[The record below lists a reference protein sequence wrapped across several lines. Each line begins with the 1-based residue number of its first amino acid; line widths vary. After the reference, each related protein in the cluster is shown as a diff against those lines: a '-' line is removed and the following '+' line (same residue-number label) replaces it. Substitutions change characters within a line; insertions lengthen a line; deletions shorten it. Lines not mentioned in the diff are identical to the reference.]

1 MLQII
6 SFRFTA
12 LFLLALFFIQAHA
25 QDPKYPAEI
34 TVSKDG
40 SGNYKT
46 IQEAVNSVRDLGEK
60 QVKIFVKNGTYQEKL
75 IIPSWKTNISI
86 IGENREKTIITFNDY
101 SGKINPS
108 KDAFGNEKMSTYT
121 SYSVLVQGND
131 CILENLT
138 IINSSGR
145 VGQAVAL
152 HAEGDRFVAKNCSF
166 LGNQD
171 TLYAATERSRQYY
184 VNCYIEGTTDFIFGQ
199 ATAIFQNC
207 EIKSLSDS
215 YVTAAATSKNQKFGF
230 VFLDCKLIA
239 DQAVN
244 KVYLGR
250 PWRPFAKTVFI
261 RCELGKHILPEGWNP
276 WKGDKM
282 FPDKEKT
289 TFYAE
294 YKSIGDGASP
304 ATRLSWSK
312 QLSNREVRDYTVKN
326 IYSGID
332 HWNPTIK
339 K

>member
-1 MLQII
+1 MSQI
-6 SFRFTA
+6 S
-12 LFLLALFFIQAHA
+12 LFKYPFLFILTLFFLKTNA

-34 TVSKDG
+34 TVSQDG

-60 QVKIFVKNGTYQEKL
+60 EVKIFVKNGIYQEKL
-75 IIPSWKTNISI
+75 MIPSWKTNISI
-86 IGENREKTIITFNDY
+86 IGENKEKTIITFNDY
-101 SGKINPS
+101 SGKINLN

-152 HAEGDRFVAKNCSF
+152 HVEGDRFVAKNCSF

-184 VNCYIEGTTDFIFGQ
+184 LNCYIEGTTDFIFGE

-230 VFLDCKLIA
+230 VFFDCKLIA
-239 DQAVN
+239 DQSVN

-261 RCELGKHILPEGWNP
+261 RCALGKHILPEGWNP

-294 YKSIGDGASP
+294 YKSTGEGASP

-312 QLSNREVRDYTVKN
+312 QLSHQEVRNYSVKN
-326 IYSGID
+326 IFSGTD
-332 HWNPTIK
+332 HWNPTINN
-339 K
+339 

>member
-1 MLQII
+1 MSQI
-6 SFRFTA
+6 S
-12 LFLLALFFIQAHA
+12 LFKYPFLFILTLFFLKTNA

-34 TVSKDG
+34 TVSQDG

-60 QVKIFVKNGTYQEKL
+60 EVKIFVKNGIYQEKL
-75 IIPSWKTNISI
+75 MIPSWKNNISI
-86 IGENREKTIITFNDY
+86 IGENKEKTIITFNDY
-101 SGKINPS
+101 SGKINLN

-152 HAEGDRFVAKNCSF
+152 HVEGDRFVAKNCSF

-184 VNCYIEGTTDFIFGQ
+184 LNCYIEGTTDFIFGE

-207 EIKSLSDS
+207 EVKSLSDS
-215 YVTAAATSKNQKFGF
+215 YVTAAASSKNQKFGF

-239 DQAVN
+239 DQSVN

-261 RCELGKHILPEGWNP
+261 RCALGKHILPEGWNP

-294 YKSIGDGASP
+294 YKSTGEGASP

-312 QLSNREVRDYTVKN
+312 QLSHQEARNYSVKN
-326 IYSGID
+326 IFSGTD

-339 K
+339 N